1 MKAAEEVVVV
11 VMAEVAMEETVEVA
25 MEETVEVAMEEIAG
39 VVDMVVVDMEVGSN
53 PVCLF
58 PHINTFKGGGGG
70 YGGGGY

>member
-1 MKAAEEVVVV
+1 MKAAEE
-11 VMAEVAMEETVEVA
+11 AEVAVMAEVA